1 MVSGLNDLLL
11 CCMSWEKSQNIDR
24 RPERKRRQ
32 DRLIET
38 GTVSAAWRKMAFV
51 LV

>member
-1 MVSGLNDLLL
+1 MASGLNDLLL
-11 CCMSWEKSQNIDR
+11 CCMSWEKRHSIDR

-38 GTVSAAWRKMAFV
+38 GIVLEAWRKMAFA